1 MNRMKA
7 VLISVYTLVFVLFA
21 AAIFYYGWKEGKR
34 DEQEKDIVA
43 EKKEEE
49 GMIETEKGQEKEKEE
64 EKEAKQEDVTAAF
77 SGDIKI
83 GKDTVYRVET
93 YDIYTQ
99 KLVSEES
106 IMPPQFLGMTRKD
119 MESYWSG
126 YVKDMPVEEFEQGLL
141 SCDLTSFSRE
151 KITVRKTYDGSE
163 LKYRYFMI
171 LEQGCLIVYYS
182 DKKTVFE
189 DPEIFEEDLPAE
201 EAEKLKKGVYV
212 ENEESLYSMLES
224 YTS

>member
-7 VLISVYTLVFVLFA
+7 VVVSVYTLIFVLVA

-34 DEQEKDIVA
+34 DEQEQDIVA
-43 EKKEEE
+43 EKEKESGVVEIEDAPEEE
-49 GMIETEKGQEKEKEE
+49 E
-64 EKEAKQEDVTAAF
+64 KQEDVTAAF
-77 SGDIKI
+77 SGDMKIK
-83 GKDTVYRVET
+83 KDTVYRVEI
-93 YDIYTQ
+93 YDISTQ
-99 KLVSEES
+99 KLTSKEAL
-106 IMPPQFLGMTRKD
+106 MPPQFLGMTRKE
-119 MESYWSG
+119 MEEYWSE
-126 YVKDMPVEEFEQGLL
+126 YVRDMPVEEFEQGLL

-151 KITVRKTYDGSE
+151 KVTVRKTYDGSE
-163 LKYRYFMI
+163 LKYRYFMK

-201 EAEKLKKGVYV
+201 EAETLKEGVYV
-212 ENEESLYSMLES
+212 EDEESLYSMLES